1 MMYDYDY
8 LDEKAKPY
16 GGIKKIFDEL
26 SDYADEF
33 IIGYLESRCGCRV
46 SKDDVIKEAAFTSVW
61 AGYEITTT
69 CHVNTITREV
79 FDIEKVDIPTD
90 EDGDELEIL
99 DREYVTVD
107 GIEYCVKNASSETE
121 GWNPDKDYWYK

>member
-1 MMYDYDY
+1 MNFLIMPMNLS
-8 LDEKAKPY
+8 LDIQNP
-16 GGIKKIFDEL
+16 D
-26 SDYADEF
+26 ADV
-33 IIGYLESRCGCRV
+33 ESQRMTL
-46 SKDDVIKEAAFTSVW
+46 KEAAFTSVW

-79 FDIEKVDIPTD
+79 FDIEKVYIPTD

-121 GWNPDKDYWYK
+121 GWNPDRDYWYK

>member
-69 CHVNTITREV
+69 LVL
-79 FDIEKVDIPTD
+79 KQK
-90 EDGDELEIL
+90 
-99 DREYVTVD
+99 D
-107 GIEYCVKNASSETE
+107 GIQIGITGINKINKRLTNWLVSFSFPEFLCANIESHI
-121 GWNPDKDYWYK
+121 